1 MRHVLLTDEGAGG
14 TVGAR
19 RRPGRLYRQQAL
31 MAYLF
36 ISPAMVLFFIFAVL
50 PALMALWLS
59 FTDYD
64 ILSPP
69 RWVGLRNYARMLG
82 DELFRTS
89 LANVFRYALLYVPA
103 MIALSLGLA
112 LALNRR
118 MPGMRLLRTVYY
130 LPVVSSSVAA
140 SIVWVWLLNTQYGL
154 VNQLLGALG
163 INGPGWLSDSDWALV
178 SIVLVTLWQGLG
190 SNMVVYLAGL
200 QGISPTLYEAAM
212 LDGAGPWQRFRYV
225 TLPALRTTTFF
236 VSTLSLIGAFQLF
249 EQAYVMTDGGPGN
262 ATRTAV
268 YHIYKVGFDQLRM
281 GYASTLAFTLFL
293 IILAVSLLNIR
304 LNREESDY

>member
-1 MRHVLLTDEGAGG
+1 MGELLLSDEK
-14 TVGAR
+14 AR
-19 RRPGRLYRQQAL
+19 RQGGRRRSTLYRYQAL

-36 ISPAMVLFFIFAVL
+36 ISPALILFFIFSVL

-69 RWVGLRNYARMLG
+69 RWVGLQNYARMLG
-82 DELFRTS
+82 DNLFHTS
-89 LANVFRYALLYVPA
+89 LLNVARYALMFVPT
-103 MIALSLGLA
+103 MLVLSLGLA

-118 MPGMRLLRTVYY
+118 LPAMGLFRTVYY
-130 LPVVSSSVAA
+130 LPVVSSSIAA
-140 SIVWVWLLNTQYGL
+140 SVVWIWLLNTQYGL
-154 VNQLLGALG
+154 VNQLLAAVG
-163 INGPGWLSDSDWALV
+163 INGPGWLSDSDWAMV
-178 SIVLVTLWQGLG
+178 SIVFVTLWQGIG
-190 SNMVVYLAGL
+190 SNMVIYLAGL
-200 QGISPTLYEAAM
+200 QGIPPTLYEAAM
-212 LDGAGPWQRFRYV
+212 LDGADSWQRFRYI

-304 LNREESDY
+304 LNREESAF